1 MDIIELSRELGRKI
15 QQEES
20 YVALQN
26 ASKAVD
32 ADEALQALIG
42 EFNLMKLQLN
52 EKLTAAE
59 RDEDAIKEL
68 NAKMRSLYADIM
80 VNDNMKNLN
89 EAKNTFDAVM
99 QRVFAIVSNSA
110 NGEDPDTTDYKASAC
125 SGDCGS
131 CGGCH

>member
-20 YVALQN
+20 YVALQEAN
-26 ASKAVD
+26 KAVE
-32 ADEALQALIG
+32 ADEALQSLIG
-42 EFNLMKLQLN
+42 EFNLLKLQLN

-68 NAKMRSLYADIM
+68 NTKMRTLYADIM
-80 VNDNMKNLN
+80 ANDAMIKLN
-89 EAKNTFDAVM
+89 ESKNAFDAVM

-110 NGEDPDTTDYKASAC
+110 NGEDPNTTDYHAC
-125 SGDCGS
+125 TGS
-131 CGGCH
+131 CSTCGGCH